1 MELDETEN
9 EKLTTL
15 GHGFA
20 RREQAAH
27 HAMTEIPPSSL
38 TAPLTL
44 RVAEARVEDIG
55 RAIARL
61 APGDLRRMGARAGD
75 VLKITGGT
83 IGVGRAELSDD
94 GQEGMIQ
101 IDGTCRSNCSAGL
114 QEQVTVAPTECE
126 QAVAVRLSPLWVGAA
141 PATIAPD
148 RMLEDLAG
156 VPVIAGCVV
165 RVPTFAKAVNF
176 QVVRT
181 IPSGPVVIGKRTDL
195 RVVEGEQT
203 AARAPSVS
211 YEDIGGLEREVARV
225 REMVE
230 LPLKYSRIFERLGIL
245 APKGV
250 LLYGPPG
257 TGKTLLARA
266 VAAESRVH
274 FIHLNGPEI
283 MRKFYG
289 ESEAKLRDVFE
300 EAARHAPAILFIDE
314 IDAVAPKRT
323 EVVGEVEKRVVAQ
336 LLSLMDGFVAR
347 GQVIVIGATNIP
359 EVLDPALR
367 RPGRFDREIEIGVP
381 NTQARLQILKIHT
394 RAMPLAPDVDLR
406 EIAEHSHGFVG
417 ADLEALGQEVGMIA
431 LRGFLSAFPLQTDGA
446 ASAELGA
453 LQVTRADFL
462 AGLKEVEPSAT
473 REFFIEKSASTFASL
488 GGLDEVKRLLDAVVE
503 HSHMRDE
510 LYEQVGLAPPRGI
523 LLTGPSGTGKTAMA
537 RALSGEK
544 QIPLIAIDGPQ
555 LYSKWLGES
564 ERALREVFKKARRT
578 APCILFFD
586 TIDAVAPK
594 FGADQFGTDVYQ
606 RILSQLLR
614 EIDNLRDVKG
624 VVLLGATNRPE
635 RIEPALLRSGRFDYI
650 LPFAKPDMADRMAI
664 LRICCQRVP
673 LAPDVDFEE
682 LAARMEGLTG
692 ADVESLCKK
701 ATLSAI
707 VEFQNGIRVAPFV
720 VVRRDFLAVL
730 ESDHRNPGHVVVP
743 INRKERPRW
752 SNNTEGSYP
761 EASD

>member
-1 MELDETEN
+1 LARHSMTEN
-9 EKLTTL
+9 GPASNME
-15 GHGFA
+15 A
-20 RREQAAH
+20 
-27 HAMTEIPPSSL
+27 
-38 TAPLTL
+38 LTL
-44 RVAEARVEDIG
+44 RVAEARVEDVG
-55 RAIARL
+55 HAIARL
-61 APGDLRRMGARAGD
+61 APVDLRRMGAQAGS
-75 VLKITGGT
+75 VLKITGNT
-83 IGVGRAELSDD
+83 IGVARAELSDD
-94 GQEGMIQ
+94 GHEGMIQ
-101 IDGTCRSNCSAGL
+101 IDGTSRSNCGAGL
-114 QEQVTVAPTECE
+114 QEQVTVTPVECE
-126 QAVAVRLSPLWVGAA
+126 QAVAVRLVPLWIGAA

-148 RMLEDLAG
+148 RMLEDLVD
-156 VPVIAGCVV
+156 VPVISGCVV

-176 QVVRT
+176 HVVRT
-181 IPSGPVVIGKRTDL
+181 IPSGPVVIGKRTDI

-230 LPLKYSRIFERLGIL
+230 LPLKYSHIFERLGIL

-289 ESEAKLRDVFE
+289 ESEAKLRELFE

-323 EVVGEVEKRVVAQ
+323 EVAGEVEKRVVAQ

-381 NTQARLQILKIHT
+381 NTQARLQILRIHT
-394 RAMPLAPDVDLR
+394 RAMPLAADVDLK

-431 LRGFLSAFPLQTDGA
+431 LRRFLSSVPVEAGGA
-446 ASAELGA
+446 DSAELER
-453 LQVTRADFL
+453 LQVTRDDFL

-473 REFFIEKSASTFASL
+473 REFFIEKSSSTFASL
-488 GGLDEVKRLLDAVVE
+488 GGLHEVKRLLDAVFE
-503 HSHMRDE
+503 HSHVRDE
-510 LYEQVGLAPPRGI
+510 IYEQVGLAPPRGI

-564 ERALREVFKKARRT
+564 ERALREVFKKARRA

-586 TIDAVAPK
+586 TIDAIAPK

-624 VVLLGATNRPE
+624 VILLAATNRPE
-635 RIEPALLRSGRFDYI
+635 RIDPALLRSGRFDYI
-650 LPFAKPDMADRMAI
+650 LRFPKPDLAERAAI
-664 LRICCQRVP
+664 LQLCCKRVP
-673 LAPDVDFEE
+673 VAPDVDFHEF
-682 LAARMEGLTG
+682 AGRMDGLTG
-692 ADVESLCKK
+692 ADIESLCKK
-701 ATLSAI
+701 ATLFAI
-707 VEFQNGIRVAPFV
+707 AEFEESTRVAPFAV
-720 VVRRDFLAVL
+720 LRSDFMAVL
-730 ESDHRNPGHVVVP
+730 ESDRGSPKQMAVISKWKKTNVL
-743 INRKERPRW
+743 
-752 SNNTEGSYP
+752 SNGAGDTYP
-761 EASD
+761 DASD